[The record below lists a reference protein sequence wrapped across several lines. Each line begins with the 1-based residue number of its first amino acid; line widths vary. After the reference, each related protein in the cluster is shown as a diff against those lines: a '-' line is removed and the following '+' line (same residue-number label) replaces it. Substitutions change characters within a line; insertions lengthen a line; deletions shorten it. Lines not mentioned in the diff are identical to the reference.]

1 MFQYLYEWIQN
12 IAFYMVLVMAA
23 VQVLPNTGY
32 KKYIRFFT
40 GLVLI
45 LMLAT
50 PIFKLFGM
58 DERLA
63 DVYDNEAYKE
73 EIERIEDST
82 KYLED
87 VDASDYLDTGEEEEE
102 DVETGKETLEVE
114 EIHIGR

>member
-63 DVYDNEAYKE
+63 DVYDNDAYKE

-87 VDASDYLDTGEEEEE
+87 IDASDYLDTGEEE
-102 DVETGKETLEVE
+102 DVETGKGTVEVE
-114 EIHIGR
+114 EIHVGR

>member
-23 VQVLPNTGY
+23 VQVLPNTDY

-58 DERLA
+58 DESLA

-82 KYLED
+82 KYLND
-87 VDASDYLDTGEEEEE
+87 VDVSDYLGAGEEEEE
-102 DVETGKETLEVE
+102 ETGKGTVEVE
-114 EIHIGR
+114 EIHVGR